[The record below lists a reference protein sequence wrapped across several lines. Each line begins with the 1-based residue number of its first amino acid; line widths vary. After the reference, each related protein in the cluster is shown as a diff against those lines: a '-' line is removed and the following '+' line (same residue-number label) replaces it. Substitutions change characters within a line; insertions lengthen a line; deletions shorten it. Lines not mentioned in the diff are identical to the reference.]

1 MCVCIILSIFQT
13 LSPNLSQ
20 SYPLAA
26 PLTLTQLLPPP
37 CVSTSLPTP
46 KPTFLPLYHRLT
58 VAHCL
63 GFVLHFFRVRCLSH
77 CKK

>member
-37 CVSTSLPTP
+37 CVSTSPPTP

-58 VAHCL
+58 VLGLFSIFL
-63 GFVLHFFRVRCLSH
+63 GFVASLIA
-77 CKK
+77 KNN